1 MRRQLVQFTFISFIG
16 WAARTVWIT
25 ASAFTLG
32 EIFMPILLPVIH
44 LFRPVYIPT
53 YAGESKMG
61 TLIAQ
66 FIGVIVVMFWNF
78 FANRYWTYNDV
89 SKT

>member
-1 MRRQLVQFTFISFIG
+1 
-16 WAARTVWIT
+16 
-25 ASAFTLG
+25 
-32 EIFMPILLPVIH
+32 
-44 LFRPVYIPT
+44 
-53 YAGESKMG
+53 MG